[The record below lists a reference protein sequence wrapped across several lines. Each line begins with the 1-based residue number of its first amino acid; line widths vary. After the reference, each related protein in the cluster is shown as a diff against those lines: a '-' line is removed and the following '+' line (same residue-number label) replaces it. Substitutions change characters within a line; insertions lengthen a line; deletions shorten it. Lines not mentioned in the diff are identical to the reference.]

1 MHDYPC
7 SHWRINQHFKG
18 KKLLASSLRCTLI
31 CNVWRYWLIFH
42 SPAYFCTHITHKK
55 ATFGLNLKAK
65 MFTTKQIIVMSDV
78 FSLQNRPISEAR
90 NAIHERA
97 HEARG
102 EKNPPVVA
110 MKLFGTSHSIGWEN
124 ETQTMVL
131 IDPNPKTTELRA
143 NKIQWNYRFWRAAW
157 QQL

>member
-1 MHDYPC
+1 
-7 SHWRINQHFKG
+7 
-18 KKLLASSLRCTLI
+18 
-31 CNVWRYWLIFH
+31 
-42 SPAYFCTHITHKK
+42 
-55 ATFGLNLKAK
+55 
-65 MFTTKQIIVMSDV
+65 MSDV

-124 ETQTMVL
+124 DIQTVVAMGS
-131 IDPNPKTTELRA
+131 NPKSIELHA
-143 NKIQWNYRFWRAAW
+143 ADKIQWN
-157 QQL
+157 